1 MSVMPLGGGAVGV
14 LGPAP
19 GTLGWDF
26 KLFEKITASQQ
37 TSSSSSLA
45 TNHAADYG
53 GLAATNRRMR
63 RSGSFEESYAAL
75 SEDTLQE
82 DDNDDNDDNDG
93 APALLSDDQLKEVF
107 LLASKGTGELDVV
120 GLHRVVEQ
128 LGFELTH
135 AQAQELF
142 SQWDEDGSG
151 LIEEDEYLG
160 LMRQVLEQEMK
171 MWRNDKRVKPLTS
184 ATTLVHLRRREML
197 EALARRA
204 TATEKTLA
212 RNTRGRRAGPLP
224 THAAAAFIAAA
235 ATAVADT
242 SRKRVGSSSASGSGG
257 GSSLHQSL
265 QREASA
271 HARGAAY
278 DLRRREKLMRGKRVD
293 TGAVYRDKLERAEDV
308 VKEHLGYDGYA
319 TSGYA
324 RSAKNVAD
332 IYRRSSLLNINTKA
346 QDATDHKHKYG
357 ALKDGSYAAYAASY
371 RKSSVKT
378 IHAGFCFDAD
388 SVEAD
393 GMARERMRHLMNVTR
408 PSTAPVDSPVKRSQM
423 MLKRASSDAAER
435 TWSDEPASRGGLP
448 PRSVGSARPAGY
460 DEASRFGV
468 HLREPQNRSLDA
480 STWARQLARREAVI
494 RCTSPD
500 ARPRANSSLR
510 AQRSTSSI
518 GSLRAE
524 RSTSSIGSGRHL
536 SATPSR
542 VDLSSAGSSRNV
554 FCHAFVGRHRN
565 WCPPRRQPKT

>member
-1 MSVMPLGGGAVGV
+1 MPLRVLSSSLSFCLWQLRTPVRLSSRDGVANESSPIFTPHSSKHLKKAPLRERSGRHFIVTYLYSMSVMPLGGGAVGV

-224 THAAAAFIAAA
+224 THA
-235 ATAVADT
+235 
-242 SRKRVGSSSASGSGG
+242 
-257 GSSLHQSL
+257 
-265 QREASA
+265 
-271 HARGAAY
+271 
-278 DLRRREKLMRGKRVD
+278 
-293 TGAVYRDKLERAEDV
+293 
-308 VKEHLGYDGYA
+308 
-319 TSGYA
+319 
-324 RSAKNVAD
+324 
-332 IYRRSSLLNINTKA
+332 
-346 QDATDHKHKYG
+346 
-357 ALKDGSYAAYAASY
+357 
-371 RKSSVKT
+371 
-378 IHAGFCFDAD
+378 
-388 SVEAD
+388 
-393 GMARERMRHLMNVTR
+393 
-408 PSTAPVDSPVKRSQM
+408 
-423 MLKRASSDAAER
+423 
-435 TWSDEPASRGGLP
+435 
-448 PRSVGSARPAGY
+448 
-460 DEASRFGV
+460 
-468 HLREPQNRSLDA
+468 
-480 STWARQLARREAVI
+480 
-494 RCTSPD
+494 
-500 ARPRANSSLR
+500 
-510 AQRSTSSI
+510 
-518 GSLRAE
+518 E